1 MPKPVFPQPIDQAAV
16 KCLLI
21 LATYAACAAKKA
33 GTDVGNFCPMWT
45 GSLGSGRFSVS
56 CRF

>member
-33 GTDVGNFCPMWT
+33 GTDVGNFCPM
-45 GSLGSGRFSVS
+45 
-56 CRF
+56 